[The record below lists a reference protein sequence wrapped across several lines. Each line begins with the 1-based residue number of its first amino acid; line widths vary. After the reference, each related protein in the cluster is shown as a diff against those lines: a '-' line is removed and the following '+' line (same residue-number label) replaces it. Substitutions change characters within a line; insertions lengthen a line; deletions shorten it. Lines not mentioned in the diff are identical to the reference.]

1 MGQVKGKEGFRLRVS
16 KRIAQ
21 SYKVNNSVA
30 TVLSYTRRHCGEQ
43 SSNCMPNTVAT
54 S

>member
-1 MGQVKGKEGFRLRVS
+1 MSSNKLPS
-16 KRIAQ
+16 LMPKRIAQ